1 MKSNLISMIIL
12 KKGVY
17 LTVTADRKW
26 RNLWDLPLP
35 IWSSAIVQ
43 MSSHQAEKSWLN
55 IQLVPVLLGSG
66 SICLK
71 VELEPGKKSRSEFD
85 MKGQAVIW

>member
-43 MSSHQAEKSWLN
+43 M
-55 IQLVPVLLGSG
+55 
-66 SICLK
+66 
-71 VELEPGKKSRSEFD
+71 
-85 MKGQAVIW
+85 